1 MFKSSCSI
9 YAATVNVPAA
19 VPILAAE
26 VIVDAV
32 FVPVS
37 LIVPLFNETGFAT
50 TFRTSFALVAALAA
64 AITFLKV
71 SSFVPDPD
79 K

>member
-1 MFKSSCSI
+1 MFKSSCNI

-19 VPILAAE
+19 VPIATEL
-26 VIVDAV
+26 VIVDAE
-32 FVPVS
+32 FVPAS
-37 LIVPLFNETGFAT
+37 LIVPPFNETGFAT
-50 TFRTSFALVAALAA
+50 TFKTSLAFVAALLA
-64 AITFLKV
+64 AIVFLKV

>member
-1 MFKSSCSI
+1 M
-9 YAATVNVPAA
+9 PAA
-19 VPILAAE
+19 VPIATAL

-32 FVPVS
+32 FVPAS

-50 TFRTSFALVAALAA
+50 TLRTSFAFVAALPA
-64 AITFLKV
+64 AIVFLKV

>member
-1 MFKSSCSI
+1 MFKSSCNI

-32 FVPVS
+32 FVPLS

-50 TFRTSFALVAALAA
+50 TLRTSFALVAALAA